1 VLLPCWHNPN
11 HRRRLFAFTNLAIS
25 ALALNPS
32 SDVLHRQLRLSTFL
46 KEVEQKKLQVKA
58 LRLLFFPFYVSQ
70 KAIMKISGDARIPCP
85 GVHVVTLLLAFTL
98 AAQQPLSSQAF
109 APLGLIV
116 DTPAVVKRK
125 MTFLLQESRF
135 KADKG
140 ETGPSSSS
148 SFDPFLL
155 SDSTEITEIS
165 TLTDMQI
172 EDLQKSQEKDGGLS
186 IWAAR
191 GLLLLVAAIWGTN
204 FASVK
209 YLETL
214 CFHPP
219 CNHPPSEFAFA
230 RFGLAAL
237 VSFPLLINQ
246 RKDVILAGLECGIW
260 ITLGY
265 VCQAVALADISSG
278 KCAFICSLTVVFVPV
293 VSAILY
299 GKPIKPMNVAAAM
312 VALAGVGV
320 LEGMLGIPE
329 MLGIQAASAQTEVV
343 PSTANALASS
353 SLETASAIGPI
364 QSVANALGVQ
374 RGDILALGQPIGFG
388 YSFCRIE
395 HYQEKFENV
404 PNRVL
409 TIAAAQ
415 CVAAGF
421 LSMMWVLSDYQWHF
435 PDFGYLAEPHRV
447 ATIAWTGMVTTVFA
461 IFLEGI
467 ALQKATATDAAITFS
482 SEPVWASLFGL
493 ALLNEQLG
501 ATSYV
506 GGAIIMMACL
516 IGSVSDLGEEEKLA
530 IAEGA
535 VVVDIDAAPKK

>member
-1 VLLPCWHNPN
+1 MVDLIVLL
-11 HRRRLFAFTNLAIS
+11 RRLT
-25 ALALNPS
+25 
-32 SDVLHRQLRLSTFL
+32 
-46 KEVEQKKLQVKA
+46 EQ
-58 LRLLFFPFYVSQ
+58 
-70 KAIMKISGDARIPCP
+70 
-85 GVHVVTLLLAFTL
+85 
-98 AAQQPLSSQAF
+98 
-109 APLGLIV
+109 
-116 DTPAVVKRK
+116 
-125 MTFLLQESRF
+125 
-135 KADKG
+135 
-140 ETGPSSSS
+140 
-148 SFDPFLL
+148 
-155 SDSTEITEIS
+155 
-165 TLTDMQI
+165 
-172 EDLQKSQEKDGGLS
+172 
-186 IWAAR
+186 
-191 GLLLLVAAIWGTN
+191 
-204 FASVK
+204 SVK

-219 CNHPPSEFAFA
+219 CHHPPSEFAFA

-530 IAEGA
+530 IAEGD